1 MCEKLDSGSLRFESR
16 QSWRRSCSGY
26 CNKTSQRTV
35 ALLPLG
41 LPWNPGAGNTARRCE
56 LWVTELV
63 DISEDTQVLD
73 YWVKHTSQDFYS
85 AQECGHLQRQCF
97 HSRFPSDSL
106 GISVA
111 GVRAYK
117 EMAHLFLAF
126 D

>member
-1 MCEKLDSGSLRFESR
+1 MVTAVKLPRGQWPSFPWGSPGILE
-16 QSWRRSCSGY
+16 QA
-26 CNKTSQRTV
+26 TQ
-35 ALLPLG
+35 
-41 LPWNPGAGNTARRCE
+41 PGACE

-117 EMAHLFLAF
+117 EMAHLFMAF